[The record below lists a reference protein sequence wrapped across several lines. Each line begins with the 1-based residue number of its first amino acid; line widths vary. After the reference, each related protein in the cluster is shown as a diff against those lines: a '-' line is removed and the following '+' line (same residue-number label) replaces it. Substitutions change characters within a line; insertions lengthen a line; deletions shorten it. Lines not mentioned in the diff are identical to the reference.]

1 MDAVGSFLMDQL
13 LKMQWLSDL
22 IAIFIDALGLDA
34 SSRWGGT
41 LHFFIYDTIKI
52 VILLCVMIFI
62 ISYIQSYFPPERS
75 KRILG
80 RFKGFS
86 GNVVGALL
94 GTVNALL
101 RLFVHSVVHCFYAC
115 GFASWRYFFFSHI
128 LSHGRHCLNRSHH
141 EYLWTARCFYL
152 YDRWSYHCGCG
163 RFDHSEI
170 EDVGSG
176 R

>member
-75 KRILG
+75 RKNWSRPG
-80 RFKGFS
+80 RWMDVQMLRVPAYWSAKATRS
-86 GNVVGALL
+86 SQQT
-94 GTVNALL
+94 GT
-101 RLFVHSVVHCFYAC
+101 
-115 GFASWRYFFFSHI
+115 GG
-128 LSHGRHCLNRSHH
+128 GRRM
-141 EYLWTARCFYL
+141 
-152 YDRWSYHCGCG
+152 
-163 RFDHSEI
+163 
-170 EDVGSG
+170 V
-176 R
+176 